1 MGGPRM
7 MIVRVTT
14 AGIVRNKG
22 GEISELALPL
32 VITSDA
38 TGETATC
45 TTRDDLADCLHRH
58 NAKARCFLPGEIDQL
73 LADYMPT
80 RGRQPRMRPHRRRN
94 LNHDWMIF
102 AG

>member
-1 MGGPRM
+1 M
-7 MIVRVTT
+7 MILRITT
-14 AGIVRNKG
+14 AGIIRNKG

-32 VITSDA
+32 VITLDA

-45 TTRDDLADCLHRH
+45 TTRNDLATFLHRH
-58 NAKARCFLPGEIDQL
+58 NDKARCFLPGEIDQL

-80 RGRQPRMRPHRRRN
+80 MGRQPRVRTQRRRN
-94 LNHDWMIF
+94 IHHEWMIF